1 MPAKTVFNPLYKAK
15 EFCTVLSD
23 MGDDESTDDFFGMAV
38 LCTVAVLAETRFFSG
53 QARYCHSGLVN
64 LQASRHPGLLDM
76 KKIQTSGL
84 TIFATAETIYLP
96 WQLKNSQAANTQ
108 NL

>member
-53 QARYCHSGLVN
+53 QAQYCHSGLVN
-64 LQASRHPGLLDM
+64 FQASWIAGYEANPNFWSDNFCYCRNNLLAVAA
-76 KKIQTSGL
+76 KK
-84 TIFATAETIYLP
+84 
-96 WQLKNSQAANTQ
+96 
-108 NL
+108 